1 MFYERQKEWL
11 LFAISLTFWA
21 GEGFIFYF
29 RFLFNGIQCTNNA
42 GLHILPI
49 LPCSEIQKKNDNH
62 EMKFWISTLQ

>member
-42 GLHILPI
+42 GLHILP
-49 LPCSEIQKKNDNH
+49 CSEIQKKNDNH